1 MYKKKL
7 AGQEASTKTRMV
19 IGVETD
25 QVKPM
30 IIYDLVLQTIVGTDI
45 GTHWIIS
52 IKEESYHSLHL
63 GRISLLTVGRSHSKE
78 GVEV

>member
-1 MYKKKL
+1 MFKKKL
-7 AGQEASTKTRMV
+7 GGQEASIKTRMV

-25 QVKPM
+25 QMKPM
-30 IIYDLVLQTIVGTDI
+30 IIYGLVLQTIVGTDI

-52 IKEESYHSLHL
+52 IKEESYHGLHL
-63 GRISLLTVGRSHSKE
+63 ERISLLTVGRSHTKE